1 MYVCCGPPFTSP
13 KAQMPSAVVRSRSS
27 TFTAP
32 RSVSSTP
39 AASRFR
45 PSTFGVRPVATNTA
59 SVDRHRRA
67 SEPTSDV
74 PLIETDSLMPSSAD
88 VIALVSAPNRNLTPC
103 DSSWARIAAATS
115 SSSRGRNS
123 SLCCS
128 TVTAVPKSANIEANS
143 SPMNPAPMIT
153 SRCGSSSTSIR
164 PVLVYTPGVV
174 RMPGMSGMCGVAPV
188 LMNIMSAATATGP
201 SAVVISALWV
211 PVKRAR
217 PVITVM
223 LPWSASLW

>member
-1 MYVCCGPPFTSP
+1 
-13 KAQMPSAVVRSRSS
+13 
-27 TFTAP
+27 
-32 RSVSSTP
+32 
-39 AASRFR
+39 
-45 PSTFGVRPVATNTA
+45 
-59 SVDRHRRA
+59 
-67 SEPTSDV
+67 
-74 PLIETDSLMPSSAD
+74 
-88 VIALVSAPNRNLTPC
+88 
-103 DSSWARIAAATS
+103 
-115 SSSRGRNS
+115 
-123 SLCCS
+123 
-128 TVTAVPKSANIEANS
+128 
-143 SPMNPAPMIT
+143 MNPAPMIT